1 MFLSLPFTAKRS
13 ALRSMPVG
21 RAGQALV
28 LAGLLS
34 LGVAGCATGDVVML
48 ATIAGGEQVRVPLG
62 RGGPVMTN
70 EGGVRIDAATFVF
83 NKDKKVLYV
92 FAFTDSRN
100 RALRS
105 IRVEDVSDTA
115 PLVLLDEAQPKLSAI
130 GEWRGESTPLE
141 SGDPRMDWFT
151 TITNSVRVYRF
162 TFTFADGQTLVLLQG
177 AMFPAQ
183 VKAAVRQAYGQ
194 KY

>member
-1 MFLSLPFTAKRS
+1 MSLRLPFTAKRS
-13 ALRSMPVG
+13 VLRSMPVG
-21 RAGQALV
+21 IVGLAGV

-48 ATIAGGEQVRVPLG
+48 VPIVGGEKLRVPLG

-70 EGGVRIDAATFVF
+70 EGGVRIDGATFVF
-83 NKDKKVLYV
+83 NKDKKVVYA
-92 FAFTDSRN
+92 FAFTDSRK

-105 IRVEDVSDTA
+105 VRAEDVSDTA
-115 PLVLLDEAQPKLSAI
+115 PLVLLDDAQPKLSAA
-130 GEWRGESTPLE
+130 GEWHGESTPADA
-141 SGDPRMDWFT
+141 GDPRLEWFA
-151 TITNSVRVYRF
+151 TITNSVRVYRL
-162 TFTFADGQTLVLLQG
+162 TLTFADGQTLVLLQG

-183 VKAAVRQAYGQ
+183 VKAIVRQAYGE